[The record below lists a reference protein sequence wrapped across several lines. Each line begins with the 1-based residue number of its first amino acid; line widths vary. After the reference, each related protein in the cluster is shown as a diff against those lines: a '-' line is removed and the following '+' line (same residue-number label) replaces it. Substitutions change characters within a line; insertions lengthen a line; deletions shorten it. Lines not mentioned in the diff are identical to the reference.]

1 LGARLWRSLSDQPVL
16 RTFETADEASRAV
29 GRAFAES
36 VLRAV
41 RARGRCAVALA
52 GGQTPRRVY
61 RTVADEHRDEIPW
74 EGLHLFWSDERYVAL
89 DDPESNYRMA
99 VETLLS
105 SVPVPRD
112 HLHVPD
118 TSLSRPEEAA
128 ERYENDIRAFFGPE
142 SPQLDWTF
150 LGLGEDGHVASLFPG
165 SDALLAPG
173 DRLVLPV
180 FGSAKPPPVRL
191 TMTLDLI
198 NQSREIHFLV
208 FGRRKREIL
217 RKVLEGDGTLPAQRV
232 APIAGAPIFWADRE
246 AAPG

>member
-1 LGARLWRSLSDQPVL
+1 LSDQPIL
-16 RTFETADEASRAV
+16 RTFETADEASRAIA
-29 GRAFAES
+29 RAFAES

-41 RARGRCAVALA
+41 EARGRCTVALA
-52 GGQTPRRVY
+52 GGQTPRRAY
-61 RTVADEHRDEIPW
+61 QAIADEHRDGIPW
-74 EGLHLFWSDERYVAL
+74 NDVHLFWSDERYVPL

-128 ERYENDIRAFFGPE
+128 ERYENDIRNFFGPE
-142 SPQLDWTF
+142 SPRLDWTF

-165 SDALLAPG
+165 SDALLAPV
-173 DRLVLPV
+173 DRLVLPI
-180 FGSAKPPPVRL
+180 FTSAKPPPVRL
-191 TMTLDLI
+191 TMTLELI

-217 RKVLEGDGTLPAQRV
+217 RKVLEEGETLPAQRV
-232 APIAGAPIFWADRE
+232 APIAGTPIFWVDRE
-246 AAPG
+246 AAPE